1 RSGSLL
7 ITAFDKEVDQYFDV
21 IELNKFYSVSGG
33 TLKRANG
40 NFNTTGHQFEMVL
53 TNSSLVTACPI
64 EDSND
69 IPVLQ
74 FRFVPI
80 KDIATLEQGSIVDV
94 VGITHQTGALQSVLT
109 KAPKRK
115 LKKRDVE
122 LVDHSR
128 ILIRLTL
135 WGEQPANFD
144 GGQHPSVVVKEGELV
159 DNRACGDRSGSLLI
173 TAFDKEVDQYF
184 DVIELNKFYSVS
196 GGTLKRANGN
206 FNTTGHQF
214 EMVLTNSSLVTACPI
229 EDSNDIPVLQF
240 RFVPIKDIA
249 TLEQGSIV
257 DVVGITHQTG
267 ALQSVLTKAPKR
279 KLKKRDVELVEHSRI
294 LIRLTLWGEQP
305 ANFDGGQ
312 HPSVVVK
319 EGELVDN
326 RACGDRSGSLLI
338 TAFDKEV
345 DQYFDVIELNKF
357 YSVSGGT
364 LKRANGN
371 FNTTGHQFEMV
382 LTNSSLV
389 TACPIEDSN
398 DIPVLQ
404 FRFVPIKDIATLEQG
419 SIVDVVGI
427 THQTGALQS
436 VLTKAPKRKLKKR
449 DVELVDHSRILIRL
463 TLWGEQPANFDGG
476 QHPSVVVKEG
486 ELVDNRAC
494 GDRSGSLLITAFDKE
509 VDQYF
514 DVIELNKFYSVS
526 GGTLKRANGNFNTTG
541 HQFEMVLTNS
551 SLVTACPIEDSN
563 DIPVL
568 QFRFV
573 PIKDIATLEQGSIVD
588 VVGITHQT
596 GALQSVLTK
605 APKRKLKKRDVE
617 LVDHSRILIRL
628 TLWGEQPANFD
639 GGQHPS
645 VVVKEGELVDNR
657 ACGDRSGS
665 LLITAFDKEVDQYFD
680 VIELNKFYS
689 VSGGTLKRANGN
701 FNTTGH
707 QFEMV
712 LTNSSLVTACP
723 IEDSNDIPVLQ
734 FRFVPIKDI
743 ATLEQGSIV
752 DVVGITHQTG
762 ALQSVLTKAPK
773 RKLKKR
779 DVELVDH
786 SRILIRLTLWGEQP
800 ANFDGGQHPS
810 VVVKEGELVDNRAC
824 GDRSGSLLIT
834 AFDKEVDQYF
844 DVIELNKFYSV
855 SGGTLKRAN
864 GNFNTTGHQF
874 EMVLTNSSLVTACP
888 IEDSNDIPVLQF
900 RFVPIKDIATLE
912 QGSIVDVVGITH
924 QTGALQSVLTKAPK
938 RKLKKRDVELVD
950 HSRILIRL
958 TLWGEQP
965 ANFDGGQHPS
975 VVVKEGELVDNR
987 ACGDRSGS
995 LLITAFDKEVDQYF
1009 DVIELNKFYSVSGGT
1024 LKRANG
1030 NFNTTGHQFEMVLT
1044 NSSLVTACPIED
1056 SNDIPVLQFRF
1067 VPIKDIA
1074 TLEQGSI
1081 VDVVGIT
1088 HQTGA
1093 LQSVLTK
1100 APKRKLKKR
1109 DVELV
1114 DHSRILIRLTLWGEQ
1129 PANFD
1134 GGQHPSVVVKE
1145 GELVDNRAC
1154 GDRSGSLLI
1163 TAFDKEVDQYFDVI
1177 ELNKFYSVSGG
1188 TLKRANGNFNTTGH
1202 QFEMVLTNSSLVT
1215 ACPIEDSNDIPV
1227 LQFRFVPIKDIA
1239 TLEQGSIVDVV
1250 GITHQ
1255 TGALQSVL
1263 TKAPKR
1269 KLKKRDVELV
1279 DHSRI
1284 LIRLTLWGEQP
1295 ANFDGGQHPSV
1306 VVKEGELV
1314 DNRACGDRSGSL
1326 LITAFDKE
1334 VDQYFD
1340 VIELNK
1346 FYSVSGGTL
1355 KRANGNFN
1363 TTGHQ
1368 FEMVLTNS
1376 SLVTACPIEDSNDI
1390 PVLQFRFVPIKDI
1403 ATLEQG
1409 SIVDVVGITHQ
1420 TGALQS
1426 VLTKAPKR
1434 KLKKRDVELVD
1445 HSRILIRLTLWGEQ
1459 PANFD
1464 GGQHPSVVVKEGELV
1479 VNRACNDRSGSL
1491 LITAFDKEVDQ
1502 YFDVIELNKFYSVSG
1517 GTLKRANGN
1526 FNTTGHQFEMVL
1538 TNSSLVTACPIEDSN
1553 DIPVLQFRFVPIK
1566 DIATLEQGSI
1576 VDVVGITHQTG
1587 ALQSVLTKAP
1597 KRKLKKRDVEL
1608 VDHSRILI
1616 RLTLWGEQPA
1626 NFDGGQHPSVVVKE
1640 GELVDNRACGDRSG
1654 SLLITAFDKEV
1665 DQYFDVI
1672 ELNKFYSVSG
1682 GTLKR
1687 ANGNFNTTGHQFE
1700 MVLTNSSLVTACPI
1714 EDSNDIPVLQFR
1726 FVPIKDI
1733 ATLEQGSIVDV
1744 VGITHQTG
1752 ALQSVLTK
1760 APKRKL
1766 KKRDVE
1772 LVDHSRILIRL
1783 TLWGEQPANFDGG
1796 QHPSVVVKEG
1806 ELVDNRACG
1815 DRSGSLLITAFD
1827 KEVDQYFDVIELNKF
1842 YSVSG
1847 GTLKRANGNFN
1858 TTGHQFEMVLTNS
1871 SLVTACPIEDS
1882 NDIPVL
1888 QFRFVPIKDIATLEQ
1903 GSIVDVVGITHQ
1915 TGALQSVLTKAPKR
1929 KLKKRDVE
1937 LVDHSRIL
1945 IRLTLW
1951 GEQPANFDGGQHPSV
1966 VVKEGELVDNRACGD
1981 RSGSLLITAFDKE
1994 VDQYFDVIELNK
2006 FYSVSGG
2013 TLKRANGNFN
2023 TTGHQFEMVL
2033 TNSSLVTACPI
2044 EDSNDIPVLQF
2055 RFVPIKDIATLEQ
2068 GSIVDVVGITHQTG
2082 ALQSVLTKAPKRKL
2096 KKRDVELVDH
2106 SRILIRLTLWGEQP
2120 ANFDG
2125 GQHPSVVVKEGE
2137 LVVNRA
2143 CNDRSGS
2150 LLITAFDKEVDQYFD
2165 VIELNKFYSVSGGTL
2180 KRANGNFNTT
2190 GHQFEMVL
2198 TNSSL
2203 VTACPIEDSNDI
2215 PVLQFRFV
2223 PIKDIATLEQG
2234 SIVDVVGITHQTGA
2248 LQSVLTKAP
2257 KRKLKKRDVE
2267 LVDHSRILI
2276 RLTLW
2281 GEQPA
2286 NFDGGQHPSV
2296 VVKEGELVDNR
2307 ACGDRSGSLLI
2318 TAFDKEVDQYFD
2330 VIELN
2335 KFYSVSGGTLKRAN
2349 GNFNTTGHQFEMV
2362 LTNSSL
2368 VTACPIEDS
2377 NDIPVLQFRFVPIK
2391 DIATLEQGSI
2401 VDVVGITHQTG
2412 ALQSVLTKAPKR
2424 KLKKRDVEL
2433 VDHSRILIRLTLWG
2447 EQPANFD
2454 GGQHPSVVV
2463 KEGELVDNR
2472 ACGDRSGSLLITAFD
2487 KEVDQYFDVIELNK
2501 FYSVSGGTLKR
2512 ANGNFNTTGHQ
2523 FEMVLTNS
2531 SLVTACPI
2539 EDSNDIPVLQFRF
2552 VPIKDIATLEQ
2563 GSIVD
2568 VVGITHQT
2576 GALQSVLTKA
2586 PKRKLKKRD
2595 VELVDHSRI
2604 LIRLTLWGEQPANF
2618 DGGQHPSVVVKEGE
2632 LVDNRACGDR
2642 SGSLLI
2648 TAFDKEVDQYF
2659 DVIELN
2665 KFYSVSGGT
2674 LKRANGNFNT
2684 TGHQFE
2690 MVLTNSS
2697 LVTACPIEDSNDIPV
2712 LQFRFVPI
2720 KDIATLEQG
2729 SIVDVVGIT
2738 HQTGALQSV
2747 LTKAPKRK
2755 LKKRDVELVDH
2766 SRILIRLTLWGEQPA
2781 NFDGGQHPSVV
2792 VKEGEL
2798 VDNRA
2803 CGDRSGSL
2811 LITAFDKEVDQYFD
2825 VIELN
2830 KFYSVSGG
2838 TLKRANGNF
2847 NTTGH
2852 QFEMV
2857 LTNSSLVTACP
2868 IEDSNDIPVLQ
2879 FRFVP
2884 IKDIATLEQGSIVDV
2899 VGITHQTGALQSVLT
2914 KAPKR
2919 KLKKRDVELVDHSRI
2934 LIRLTLWGEQPA
2946 NFDGGQH
2953 PSVVVKEGELVDN
2966 RACGDRSGSLLITAF
2981 DKEVDQYFDVIEL
2994 NKFYSVSGGTLK
3006 RANGNFN
3013 TTGHQFEMV
3022 LTNSSLVTACP
3033 IEDSNDIPVL
3043 QFRFVPIKDIATLE
3057 QGSIVDVV
3065 GITHQTGAL
3074 QSVLTKA
3081 PKRKLKKRDVE
3092 LVDHSRILIR
3102 LTLWGEQ
3109 PANFDGGQH
3118 PSVVVKEGELVDNR
3132 ACGDRSGS
3140 LLITAFDKEVDQYFD
3155 VIELNKFYSVSGGTL
3170 KRANGNFNTTGHQ
3183 FEMVLTNSSLVT
3195 ACPIEDSNDIPVL
3208 QFRFVPI
3215 KDIATLEQ
3223 GSIVDVVGITHQTGA
3238 LQSVLTKAPKRKL
3251 KKRDVELVDHSRIL
3265 IRLTLWGEQPA
3276 NFDGGQHPSVV
3287 VKEGEL
3293 VDNRACGDRSGSLL
3307 ITAFDKEVDQYFD
3320 VIELNKFYS
3329 VSDGTLKRANGNFNT
3344 TGHQFEMVLT
3354 NSSLVTACPIED
3366 SNDIPVLQFR
3376 FVPIKDIATL
3386 EQGSI
3391 VDVVGITHQTGA
3403 LQSVLT
3409 KAPKRKLKKRDVE
3422 LVDHS
3427 RILIRLTLWG
3437 EQPANF
3443 DGGQHPSVVVK
3454 EGELVDNRACGD
3466 RSGSLLITAF
3476 DKEVDQY
3483 FDVIELNKFYS
3494 VSGGTLKRANGNFN
3508 TTGHQFEMVLTN
3520 SSLVTACPIEDSN
3533 DIPVLQFRFVPIK
3546 DIATLEQGSIVDVV
3560 GITHQTGAL
3569 QSVLTKAPKRKL
3581 KKRDVELVDH
3591 LRILIRLTLWGEQ
3604 PANFDG
3610 GQHPSVVV
3618 KEGELVDNRA
3628 CGDRSGSLL
3637 ITAFDKEVDQYFDVI
3652 ELNKFYSVSGGTLKR
3667 ANGNFN
3673 TTGHQFE
3680 MVLTNSSLVTACPIE
3695 DSNDIPVLQFRFV
3708 PIKDIATLEQGSI
3721 VDVVGITHQTGALQ
3735 SVLTKA
3741 PKRKLKK
3748 RDVELVDHSR
3758 ILIRLTLWGEQPA
3771 NFDGGQHPSV
3781 VVKEGELVD
3790 NRACGDRSGSLLITA
3805 FDKEVDQYF
3814 DVIELNKFYSVSGG
3828 TLKRANG
3835 NFNTTGHQF
3844 EMVLTNSSLV
3854 TACPI
3859 EDSNDIPVL
3868 QFRFVPIKDIATL
3881 EQGSIV
3887 DVVGI
3892 THQTGA
3898 LQSVLTKA
3906 PKRKLKKRDV
3916 ELVDHSRILIR
3927 LTLWG
3932 EQPANFDGGQHPS
3945 VVVKEGELV
3954 DNRACGDRSGS
3965 LLITAFDKEVDQYF
3979 DVIEL
3984 NKFYSVSGGTLK
3996 RANGNF
4002 NTTGHQFEMVLT
4014 NSSLVTA
4021 CPIEDSNDIPVLQ
4034 FRFVPI
4040 KDIATLEQ
4048 GSIVD
4053 VVGIT
4058 HQTGALQSVLTKAPK
4073 RKLKKRDVELVDHSR
4088 ILIRLTLWGEQ
4099 PANFDGGQHPS
4110 VVVKEGELVDNRACG
4125 DRSGSLLITA
4135 FDKEVDQYF
4144 DVIELNKFYSV
4155 SGGTLKRANG
4165 NFNTTGH
4172 QFEMV
4177 LTNSS
4182 LVTACPI
4189 EDSNDIPVLQ
4199 FRFVPIK
4206 DIATLEQGS
4215 IVDVVG
4221 ITHQTG
4227 ALQSVLTKAPK
4238 RKLKKR
4244 DVELVD
4250 HSRILIR
4257 LTLWGEQPANFDGG
4271 QHPSVVVKEGELVD
4285 NRACGDRS
4293 GSLLITAFD
4302 KEVDQYFDVIELN
4315 KFYSVSGGTLKRAN
4329 GNFNTTGHQFEM
4341 VLTNSSLVTAC
4352 PIEDSNDIPVL
4363 QFRFVP
4369 IKDIATLEQG
4379 SIVDVVGITHQT
4391 GALQSVLTKAPKRK
4405 LKKRDVEL
4413 VDHSRILIRL
4423 TLWGEQPANFDGGQ
4437 HPSVVVKEG
4446 ELVDNRA
4453 CGDRS
4458 GSLLITAF
4466 DKEVDQYFDVIE
4478 LNKFYSVSGGTL
4490 KRANGNFNTT
4500 GHQFEMVLTNS
4511 SLVTACPIEDSNDI
4525 PVLQFRFVPIKD
4537 IATLEQ
4543 GSIVDVV
4550 GITHQTGA
4558 LQSVL
4563 TKAPKRKLKK
4573 RDVELVDHSRILIRL
4588 TLWGEQPANFDG
4600 GQHPSVVVK
4609 EGELVDNRACGDRSG
4624 SLLITAFDKEVDQYF
4639 DVIELNKFYSVSG
4652 GTLKRANGN
4661 FNTTGHQFE
4670 MVLTNSSLVTACPI
4684 EDSNDIPVL
4693 QFRFVPIKDI
4703 ATLEQGSIVD
4713 VVGITHQTGAL
4724 QSVLTKAPKRK
4735 LKKRDVELV
4744 DHSRILIRLT
4754 LWGEQPAN
4762 FDGGQHPSV
4771 VVKEGELVDNRAC
4784 GDRSGSLLITA
4795 FDKEVDQYFD
4805 VIELNK
4811 FYSVSGGTLKRA
4823 NGNFNTTGHQF
4834 EMVLTN
4840 SSLVTACPIEDSND
4854 IPVLQFR
4861 FVPIK
4866 DIATL
4871 EQGSIVDVVG
4881 ITHQTGALQ
4890 SVLTKAP
4897 KRKLKKRDV
4906 ELVDHSRIL
4915 IRLTLWGEQPAN
4927 FDGGQHPSVV
4937 VKEGELVDNRA
4948 CGDRSGSLL
4957 ITAFDKEVD
4966 QYFDV
4971 IELNKFY
4978 SVSGGTLKP
4987 ANGNFNTTGHQFEM
5001 VLTNSSLVTAC
5012 PIEDSNDIPVLQFR
5026 FVPIKDIATLEQGS
5040 IVDVVGITHQTGALQ
5055 SVLTKAPK
5063 RKLKKR
5069 DVELVD
5075 HSRILIRLTLWGEQP
5090 ANFDGGQ
5097 HPSVVV
5103 KEGELVDNRACGDR
5117 SGSLLITAFDKEVDQ
5132 YFDVIELN
5140 KFYSVSGGTLKRA
5153 NGNFN
5158 TTGHQFE
5165 MVLTNSS
5172 LVTACPIEDS
5182 NDIPVLQFRFVPIKD
5197 IATLEQGS
5205 IVDVVGITHQTG
5217 ALQSVLTKAPKR
5229 KLKKRDVEL
5238 VDHSRILIRLTLWGE
5253 QPANFDGGQHPSVVV
5268 KEGELVDNRAC
5279 GGNRCGLE

>member
-1 RSGSLL
+1 MANNRSGSLLITAFDKEVDQYFDVIELNKFYSVSGGTLKRANGNFNTTGHQFEMVLTNSSLVTACPIEDSNDIPVLKFRFVPIKDIATLEQGSIVDVVGITHQTGALQSVLTKAPKRKLKKRDVELVDHSRILIRLTLWGEQPANFDGGNTHRSGSLLITAFDKEVDQYFDVIELNKFYSVSGGTLKRANGNFNTTGHQFEMVLTNSSLVTACPIEDSNDIPVLKFRFVPIKDIATLEQGSIVDVVGITHQTGALQSVLTKAPKRKLKKRDVELVDHSRILIRLTLWGEQPANFDGGNTHRSGSLLITAFDKEVDQYFDVIELNKFYSVSGGTLKRANGNFNTTGHQFEMVLTNSSLVTACPIEDSNDIPVLKFRFVPIKDIATLEQGSIVDVVGITHQTGALQSVLTKAPKRKLKKRDVELVDHSRILIRLTLWGEQPANFDGGNTHRSGSLLITAFDKEVDQYFDVIELNKFYSVSGGTLKRANGNFNTTGHQFEMVLTNSSLVTACPIEDSNDIPVLKFRFVPIKDIATLEQGSIVDVVGITHQTGALQSVLTKAPKRKLKKRDVELVDHSRILIRLTLWGEQPANFDGGNTHRSGSLLITAFDKEVDQYFDVIELNKFYSVSGGTLKRANGNFNTTGHQFEMVLTNSSLVTACPIEDSNDIPVLQFRFVPIKDIATLEQGSIVDVVGITHQTGALQSVLTKAPKRKLKKRDVELVDHSRILIRLTLWGEQPANFDGGNTHRSGSLLITAFDKEVDQYFDVIELNKFYSVSGGTLKRANGNFNTTGHQFEMVLTNSSLVTACPIEDSNDIPVLQFRFVPIKDIATLEQGSIVDVVGITHQTGALQSVLTKAPKRKLQKRDVELVDHSRILIRLTLWGEQPANFDGGQHPSVVVKEGELVDNRACGDRSGSLLITAFDKEVDQYFDVIELNKFYSVSGGTLKRANGNFNTTGHQFEMVLTNSSLVTACPIEDSNDIPVLQFRFVPIKDIATLEQGSIVDVVGITHQTGALQSVLTKAPKRKLKKRDVELVDHSRILIRLTLWGEQPANFDGGNTHRSGSLLITAFDKEVDQYFDVIELNKFYSVSGGTLKRANGNFNTTGHQFEMVLTNSSLVTACPIEDSNDIPVLQFRFVPIKDIATLEQGSIVDVVGITHQTGALQSVLTKAPKRKLKKRDVELVDHSRILIRLTLWGEQPANFDGGQHPSVVVKEGELVDNRACGDRSGSLLITAFDKEVDQYFDVIELNKFYSVSGGTLKRANGNFNTTGHQFEMVLTNSSLVTACPIEDSNDIPVLKFRFVPIKDIATLEQGSIVDVVGITHQTGALQSVLTKAPKRKLQKRDVELVDHSRILIRLTLWGEQPANFDGGNTHRSGSLLITAFDKEVDQYFDVIELNKFYSVSGGTLKRANGNFNTTGHQFEMVLTNSSLVTACPIEDSNDIPVLQFRFVPIKDIATLEQGSIVDVVGITHQTGALQSVLTKAPKRKLKKRDVELVDHSRILIRLTLWGEQPANFDGGNTHRSGSLL

-279 KLKKRDVELVEHSRI
+279 KLQKRDVELVDHSRI

-305 ANFDGGQ
+305 ANFDGGNT
-312 HPSVVVK
+312 H
-319 EGELVDN
+319 
-326 RACGDRSGSLLI
+326 RSGSLLI

-398 DIPVLQ
+398 DIPVLK

-773 RKLKKR
+773 RKLQKRDVELVDHSRILIRLTLWGEQPANFDGGNTHRSGSLLITAFDKEVDQYFDVIELNKFYSVSGGTLKRANGNFNTTGHQFEMVLTNSSLVTACPIEDSNDIPVLQFRFVPIKDIATLEQGSIVDVVGITHQTGALQSVLTKAPKRKLKKR

-800 ANFDGGQHPS
+800 ANFDGGNTHRSGSLLITAFDKEVDQYFDVIELNKFYS
-810 VVVKEGELVDNRAC
+810 VSGGTLKRANGNFNTTGHQFEMVLTNSSLVTACPIEDSNDIPVLQFRFVPIKDIATLEQGSIVDVVGITHQTGALQSVLTKAPKRKLQKRDVELVDHSRILIRLTLWGEQPANFDGGNTHRSGSLLITAFDKEVDQYFDVIELNKFYSVSGGTLKRANGNFNTTGHQFEMVLTNSSLVTAC
-824 GDRSGSLLIT
+824 PIEDSNDIPVLQFRFVPIKDIATLEQGSIVDVVGITHQTGALQSVLTKAPKRKLKKRDVELVDHSRILIRLTLWGEQPANFDGGNTHRSGSLLIT

-1100 APKRKLKKR
+1100 APKRKLQKR

-1269 KLKKRDVELV
+1269 KLQKRDVELVDHSRILIRLTLWGEQPANFDGGNTHRSGSLLITAFDKEVDQYFDVIELNKFYSVSGGTLKRANGNFNTTGHQFEMVLTNSSLVTACPIEDSNDIPVLQFRFVPIKDIATLEQGSIVDVVGITHQTGALQSVLTKAPKRKLQKRDVELVDHSRILIRLTLWGEQPANFDGGNTHRSGSLLITAFDKEVDQYFDVIELNKFYLVSGGTLKRANGNFNTTGHQFEMVLTNSSLVTACPIEDSNDIPVLQFRFVPIKDIATLEQGSIVDVVGITHQTGALQSVLTKAPKRKLQKRDVELV

-1314 DNRACGDRSGSL
+1314 DCGDRSGSL

-1464 GGQHPSVVVKEGELV
+1464 G
-1479 VNRACNDRSGSL
+1479 R
-1491 LITAFDKEVDQ
+1491 
-1502 YFDVIELNKFYSVSG
+1502 
-1517 GTLKRANGN
+1517 
-1526 FNTTGHQFEMVL
+1526 
-1538 TNSSLVTACPIEDSN
+1538 
-1553 DIPVLQFRFVPIK
+1553 
-1566 DIATLEQGSI
+1566 
-1576 VDVVGITHQTG
+1576 
-1587 ALQSVLTKAP
+1587 
-1597 KRKLKKRDVEL
+1597 
-1608 VDHSRILI
+1608 
-1616 RLTLWGEQPA
+1616 
-1626 NFDGGQHPSVVVKE
+1626 QHPSVVVKE
-1640 GELVDNRACGDRSG
+1640 GELVDCGDRSG

-1766 KKRDVE
+1766 QKRDVE

-1796 QHPSVVVKEG
+1796 NTH
-1806 ELVDNRACG
+1806 
-1815 DRSGSLLITAFD
+1815 RSGSLLITAFD

-1929 KLKKRDVE
+1929 KL
-1937 LVDHSRIL
+1937 
-1945 IRLTLW
+1945 
-1951 GEQPANFDGGQHPSV
+1951 Q
-1966 VVKEGELVDNRACGD
+1966 
-1981 RSGSLLITAFDKE
+1981 
-1994 VDQYFDVIELNK
+1994 
-2006 FYSVSGG
+2006 
-2013 TLKRANGNFN
+2013 
-2023 TTGHQFEMVL
+2023 
-2033 TNSSLVTACPI
+2033 
-2044 EDSNDIPVLQF
+2044 
-2055 RFVPIKDIATLEQ
+2055 
-2068 GSIVDVVGITHQTG
+2068 
-2082 ALQSVLTKAPKRKL
+2082 
-2096 KKRDVELVDH
+2096 
-2106 SRILIRLTLWGEQP
+2106 
-2120 ANFDG
+2120 
-2125 GQHPSVVVKEGE
+2125 
-2137 LVVNRA
+2137 
-2143 CNDRSGS
+2143 
-2150 LLITAFDKEVDQYFD
+2150 
-2165 VIELNKFYSVSGGTL
+2165 
-2180 KRANGNFNTT
+2180 
-2190 GHQFEMVL
+2190 
-2198 TNSSL
+2198 
-2203 VTACPIEDSNDI
+2203 
-2215 PVLQFRFV
+2215 
-2223 PIKDIATLEQG
+2223 
-2234 SIVDVVGITHQTGA
+2234 
-2248 LQSVLTKAP
+2248 
-2257 KRKLKKRDVE
+2257 
-2267 LVDHSRILI
+2267 
-2276 RLTLW
+2276 
-2281 GEQPA
+2281 
-2286 NFDGGQHPSV
+2286 
-2296 VVKEGELVDNR
+2296 
-2307 ACGDRSGSLLI
+2307 
-2318 TAFDKEVDQYFD
+2318 
-2330 VIELN
+2330 
-2335 KFYSVSGGTLKRAN
+2335 
-2349 GNFNTTGHQFEMV
+2349 
-2362 LTNSSL
+2362 
-2368 VTACPIEDS
+2368 
-2377 NDIPVLQFRFVPIK
+2377 
-2391 DIATLEQGSI
+2391 
-2401 VDVVGITHQTG
+2401 
-2412 ALQSVLTKAPKR
+2412 
-2424 KLKKRDVEL
+2424 
-2433 VDHSRILIRLTLWG
+2433 
-2447 EQPANFD
+2447 
-2454 GGQHPSVVV
+2454 
-2463 KEGELVDNR
+2463 
-2472 ACGDRSGSLLITAFD
+2472 
-2487 KEVDQYFDVIELNK
+2487 
-2501 FYSVSGGTLKR
+2501 
-2512 ANGNFNTTGHQ
+2512 
-2523 FEMVLTNS
+2523 
-2531 SLVTACPI
+2531 
-2539 EDSNDIPVLQFRF
+2539 
-2552 VPIKDIATLEQ
+2552 
-2563 GSIVD
+2563 
-2568 VVGITHQT
+2568 
-2576 GALQSVLTKA
+2576 
-2586 PKRKLKKRD
+2586 
-2595 VELVDHSRI
+2595 
-2604 LIRLTLWGEQPANF
+2604 
-2618 DGGQHPSVVVKEGE
+2618 
-2632 LVDNRACGDR
+2632 
-2642 SGSLLI
+2642 
-2648 TAFDKEVDQYF
+2648 
-2659 DVIELN
+2659 
-2665 KFYSVSGGT
+2665 
-2674 LKRANGNFNT
+2674 
-2684 TGHQFE
+2684 
-2690 MVLTNSS
+2690 
-2697 LVTACPIEDSNDIPV
+2697 
-2712 LQFRFVPI
+2712 
-2720 KDIATLEQG
+2720 
-2729 SIVDVVGIT
+2729 
-2738 HQTGALQSV
+2738 
-2747 LTKAPKRK
+2747 
-2755 LKKRDVELVDH
+2755 
-2766 SRILIRLTLWGEQPA
+2766 
-2781 NFDGGQHPSVV
+2781 
-2792 VKEGEL
+2792 
-2798 VDNRA
+2798 
-2803 CGDRSGSL
+2803 
-2811 LITAFDKEVDQYFD
+2811 
-2825 VIELN
+2825 
-2830 KFYSVSGG
+2830 
-2838 TLKRANGNF
+2838 
-2847 NTTGH
+2847 
-2852 QFEMV
+2852 
-2857 LTNSSLVTACP
+2857 
-2868 IEDSNDIPVLQ
+2868 
-2879 FRFVP
+2879 
-2884 IKDIATLEQGSIVDV
+2884 
-2899 VGITHQTGALQSVLT
+2899 
-2914 KAPKR
+2914 
-2919 KLKKRDVELVDHSRI
+2919 
-2934 LIRLTLWGEQPA
+2934 
-2946 NFDGGQH
+2946 
-2953 PSVVVKEGELVDN
+2953 
-2966 RACGDRSGSLLITAF
+2966 
-2981 DKEVDQYFDVIEL
+2981 
-2994 NKFYSVSGGTLK
+2994 
-3006 RANGNFN
+3006 
-3013 TTGHQFEMV
+3013 
-3022 LTNSSLVTACP
+3022 
-3033 IEDSNDIPVL
+3033 
-3043 QFRFVPIKDIATLE
+3043 
-3057 QGSIVDVV
+3057 
-3065 GITHQTGAL
+3065 
-3074 QSVLTKA
+3074 
-3081 PKRKLKKRDVE
+3081 
-3092 LVDHSRILIR
+3092 
-3102 LTLWGEQ
+3102 
-3109 PANFDGGQH
+3109 
-3118 PSVVVKEGELVDNR
+3118 
-3132 ACGDRSGS
+3132 
-3140 LLITAFDKEVDQYFD
+3140 
-3155 VIELNKFYSVSGGTL
+3155 
-3170 KRANGNFNTTGHQ
+3170 
-3183 FEMVLTNSSLVT
+3183 
-3195 ACPIEDSNDIPVL
+3195 
-3208 QFRFVPI
+3208 
-3215 KDIATLEQ
+3215 
-3223 GSIVDVVGITHQTGA
+3223 
-3238 LQSVLTKAPKRKL
+3238 
-3251 KKRDVELVDHSRIL
+3251 
-3265 IRLTLWGEQPA
+3265 
-3276 NFDGGQHPSVV
+3276 
-3287 VKEGEL
+3287 
-3293 VDNRACGDRSGSLL
+3293 
-3307 ITAFDKEVDQYFD
+3307 
-3320 VIELNKFYS
+3320 
-3329 VSDGTLKRANGNFNT
+3329 
-3344 TGHQFEMVLT
+3344 
-3354 NSSLVTACPIED
+3354 
-3366 SNDIPVLQFR
+3366 
-3376 FVPIKDIATL
+3376 
-3386 EQGSI
+3386 
-3391 VDVVGITHQTGA
+3391 
-3403 LQSVLT
+3403 
-3409 KAPKRKLKKRDVE
+3409 
-3422 LVDHS
+3422 
-3427 RILIRLTLWG
+3427 
-3437 EQPANF
+3437 
-3443 DGGQHPSVVVK
+3443 
-3454 EGELVDNRACGD
+3454 
-3466 RSGSLLITAF
+3466 
-3476 DKEVDQY
+3476 
-3483 FDVIELNKFYS
+3483 
-3494 VSGGTLKRANGNFN
+3494 
-3508 TTGHQFEMVLTN
+3508 
-3520 SSLVTACPIEDSN
+3520 
-3533 DIPVLQFRFVPIK
+3533 
-3546 DIATLEQGSIVDVV
+3546 
-3560 GITHQTGAL
+3560 
-3569 QSVLTKAPKRKL
+3569 
-3581 KKRDVELVDH
+3581 
-3591 LRILIRLTLWGEQ
+3591 
-3604 PANFDG
+3604 
-3610 GQHPSVVV
+3610 
-3618 KEGELVDNRA
+3618 
-3628 CGDRSGSLL
+3628 
-3637 ITAFDKEVDQYFDVI
+3637 
-3652 ELNKFYSVSGGTLKR
+3652 
-3667 ANGNFN
+3667 
-3673 TTGHQFE
+3673 
-3680 MVLTNSSLVTACPIE
+3680 
-3695 DSNDIPVLQFRFV
+3695 
-3708 PIKDIATLEQGSI
+3708 
-3721 VDVVGITHQTGALQ
+3721 
-3735 SVLTKA
+3735 
-3741 PKRKLKK
+3741 
-3748 RDVELVDHSR
+3748 
-3758 ILIRLTLWGEQPA
+3758 
-3771 NFDGGQHPSV
+3771 
-3781 VVKEGELVD
+3781 
-3790 NRACGDRSGSLLITA
+3790 
-3805 FDKEVDQYF
+3805 
-3814 DVIELNKFYSVSGG
+3814 
-3828 TLKRANG
+3828 
-3835 NFNTTGHQF
+3835 
-3844 EMVLTNSSLV
+3844 
-3854 TACPI
+3854 
-3859 EDSNDIPVL
+3859 
-3868 QFRFVPIKDIATL
+3868 
-3881 EQGSIV
+3881 
-3887 DVVGI
+3887 
-3892 THQTGA
+3892 
-3898 LQSVLTKA
+3898 
-3906 PKRKLKKRDV
+3906 
-3916 ELVDHSRILIR
+3916 
-3927 LTLWG
+3927 
-3932 EQPANFDGGQHPS
+3932 
-3945 VVVKEGELV
+3945 
-3954 DNRACGDRSGS
+3954 
-3965 LLITAFDKEVDQYF
+3965 
-3979 DVIEL
+3979 
-3984 NKFYSVSGGTLK
+3984 
-3996 RANGNF
+3996 
-4002 NTTGHQFEMVLT
+4002 
-4014 NSSLVTA
+4014 
-4021 CPIEDSNDIPVLQ
+4021 
-4034 FRFVPI
+4034 
-4040 KDIATLEQ
+4040 
-4048 GSIVD
+4048 
-4053 VVGIT
+4053 
-4058 HQTGALQSVLTKAPK
+4058 
-4073 RKLKKRDVELVDHSR
+4073 
-4088 ILIRLTLWGEQ
+4088 
-4099 PANFDGGQHPS
+4099 
-4110 VVVKEGELVDNRACG
+4110 
-4125 DRSGSLLITA
+4125 
-4135 FDKEVDQYF
+4135 
-4144 DVIELNKFYSV
+4144 
-4155 SGGTLKRANG
+4155 
-4165 NFNTTGH
+4165 
-4172 QFEMV
+4172 
-4177 LTNSS
+4177 
-4182 LVTACPI
+4182 
-4189 EDSNDIPVLQ
+4189 
-4199 FRFVPIK
+4199 
-4206 DIATLEQGS
+4206 
-4215 IVDVVG
+4215 
-4221 ITHQTG
+4221 
-4227 ALQSVLTKAPK
+4227 
-4238 RKLKKR
+4238 
-4244 DVELVD
+4244 
-4250 HSRILIR
+4250 
-4257 LTLWGEQPANFDGG
+4257 
-4271 QHPSVVVKEGELVD
+4271 
-4285 NRACGDRS
+4285 
-4293 GSLLITAFD
+4293 
-4302 KEVDQYFDVIELN
+4302 
-4315 KFYSVSGGTLKRAN
+4315 
-4329 GNFNTTGHQFEM
+4329 
-4341 VLTNSSLVTAC
+4341 
-4352 PIEDSNDIPVL
+4352 
-4363 QFRFVP
+4363 
-4369 IKDIATLEQG
+4369 
-4379 SIVDVVGITHQT
+4379 
-4391 GALQSVLTKAPKRK
+4391 
-4405 LKKRDVEL
+4405 
-4413 VDHSRILIRL
+4413 
-4423 TLWGEQPANFDGGQ
+4423 
-4437 HPSVVVKEG
+4437 
-4446 ELVDNRA
+4446 
-4453 CGDRS
+4453 
-4458 GSLLITAF
+4458 
-4466 DKEVDQYFDVIE
+4466 
-4478 LNKFYSVSGGTL
+4478 
-4490 KRANGNFNTT
+4490 
-4500 GHQFEMVLTNS
+4500 
-4511 SLVTACPIEDSNDI
+4511 
-4525 PVLQFRFVPIKD
+4525 
-4537 IATLEQ
+4537 
-4543 GSIVDVV
+4543 
-4550 GITHQTGA
+4550 
-4558 LQSVL
+4558 
-4563 TKAPKRKLKK
+4563 
-4573 RDVELVDHSRILIRL
+4573 
-4588 TLWGEQPANFDG
+4588 
-4600 GQHPSVVVK
+4600 
-4609 EGELVDNRACGDRSG
+4609 
-4624 SLLITAFDKEVDQYF
+4624 
-4639 DVIELNKFYSVSG
+4639 
-4652 GTLKRANGN
+4652 
-4661 FNTTGHQFE
+4661 
-4670 MVLTNSSLVTACPI
+4670 
-4684 EDSNDIPVL
+4684 
-4693 QFRFVPIKDI
+4693 
-4703 ATLEQGSIVD
+4703 
-4713 VVGITHQTGAL
+4713 
-4724 QSVLTKAPKRK
+4724 
-4735 LKKRDVELV
+4735 
-4744 DHSRILIRLT
+4744 
-4754 LWGEQPAN
+4754 
-4762 FDGGQHPSV
+4762 
-4771 VVKEGELVDNRAC
+4771 
-4784 GDRSGSLLITA
+4784 
-4795 FDKEVDQYFD
+4795 
-4805 VIELNK
+4805 
-4811 FYSVSGGTLKRA
+4811 
-4823 NGNFNTTGHQF
+4823 
-4834 EMVLTN
+4834 
-4840 SSLVTACPIEDSND
+4840 
-4854 IPVLQFR
+4854 
-4861 FVPIK
+4861 
-4866 DIATL
+4866 
-4871 EQGSIVDVVG
+4871 
-4881 ITHQTGALQ
+4881 
-4890 SVLTKAP
+4890 
-4897 KRKLKKRDV
+4897 
-4906 ELVDHSRIL
+4906 
-4915 IRLTLWGEQPAN
+4915 
-4927 FDGGQHPSVV
+4927 
-4937 VKEGELVDNRA
+4937 
-4948 CGDRSGSLL
+4948 
-4957 ITAFDKEVD
+4957 
-4966 QYFDV
+4966 
-4971 IELNKFY
+4971 
-4978 SVSGGTLKP
+4978 
-4987 ANGNFNTTGHQFEM
+4987 
-5001 VLTNSSLVTAC
+5001 
-5012 PIEDSNDIPVLQFR
+5012 
-5026 FVPIKDIATLEQGS
+5026 
-5040 IVDVVGITHQTGALQ
+5040 
-5055 SVLTKAPK
+5055 
-5063 RKLKKR
+5063 
-5069 DVELVD
+5069 
-5075 HSRILIRLTLWGEQP
+5075 
-5090 ANFDGGQ
+5090 
-5097 HPSVVV
+5097 
-5103 KEGELVDNRACGDR
+5103 
-5117 SGSLLITAFDKEVDQ
+5117 
-5132 YFDVIELN
+5132 
-5140 KFYSVSGGTLKRA
+5140 
-5153 NGNFN
+5153 
-5158 TTGHQFE
+5158 
-5165 MVLTNSS
+5165 
-5172 LVTACPIEDS
+5172 
-5182 NDIPVLQFRFVPIKD
+5182 
-5197 IATLEQGS
+5197 
-5205 IVDVVGITHQTG
+5205 
-5217 ALQSVLTKAPKR
+5217 
-5229 KLKKRDVEL
+5229 KRDVEL